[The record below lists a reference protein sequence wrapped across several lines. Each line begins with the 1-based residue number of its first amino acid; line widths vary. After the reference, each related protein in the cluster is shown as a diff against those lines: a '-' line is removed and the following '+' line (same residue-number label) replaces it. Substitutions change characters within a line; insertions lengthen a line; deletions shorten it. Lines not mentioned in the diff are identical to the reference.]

1 MTAPLT
7 IAIDGPSGSGKSSVS
22 RAVAGR
28 LGVGYLDT
36 GAMYRAL
43 TWWCL
48 DRGID
53 LTDAD
58 AVAAAARDLPLEI
71 GTDPAAPTVS
81 VGGTDVSEA
90 IRTTEVSTAVS
101 AVATNLEVRAVL
113 QQLQR
118 DLMARIAEQ
127 SGGVVAEGR
136 DITTVVAPDA
146 RVRVLL
152 TASEEARLR
161 RRSAELHGTVDAA
174 AVEATRDQVVRRD
187 RDDSTVSTFT
197 EAAEGVVLARHLRA
211 RLRRECRGRARRG
224 RRRDG
229 GVSTGPGR
237 QRLARHL
244 GHAILVLLYDTR
256 AAGRSNV
263 PATGPVVIAANHTGF
278 LDGALVMTH
287 GAAPEPVPRARHD
300 VRGVRRVGAALERA
314 DPDRPGPR

>member
-22 RAVAGR
+22 KAVARR

-48 DRGID
+48 ERGLD
-53 LTDAD
+53 LTDVD

-71 GTDPAAPTVS
+71 GTDPDAPTVV
-81 VGGTDVSEA
+81 VGGTDVGEA
-90 IRTTEVSTAVS
+90 IRTTQVSTAVS

-113 QQLQR
+113 QRLQR

-127 SGGVVAEGR
+127 TGGVVAEGR

-161 RRSAELHGTVDAA
+161 RRSAELHGAVDAA

-197 EAAEGVVLARHLRA
+197 EAAEGVVLVDTSDLDFDASVEA
-211 RLRRECRGRARRG
+211 
-224 RRRDG
+224 
-229 GVSTGPGR
+229 
-237 QRLARHL
+237 
-244 GHAILVLLYDTR
+244 VLDVV
-256 AAGRSNV
+256 AAET
-263 PATGPVVIAANHTGF
+263 A
-278 LDGALVMTH
+278 
-287 GAAPEPVPRARHD
+287 E
-300 VRGVRRVGAALERA
+300 
-314 DPDRPGPR
+314 

>member
-48 DRGID
+48 DRGLD
-53 LTDAD
+53 LTDVD
-58 AVAAAARDLPLEI
+58 AVAAAARELPLEI

-81 VGGTDVSEA
+81 VAGTDVTAA

-127 SGGVVAEGR
+127 TGGVVAEGR

-161 RRSAELHGTVDAA
+161 RRSAELHGAVDAA

-187 RDDSTVSTFT
+187 RDDSTVSAFT
-197 EAAEGVVLARHLRA
+197 EAAEGVVLLDTSELDFDESVEA
-211 RLRRECRGRARRG
+211 
-224 RRRDG
+224 
-229 GVSTGPGR
+229 
-237 QRLARHL
+237 
-244 GHAILVLLYDTR
+244 VLDVV
-256 AAGRSNV
+256 AAETV
-263 PATGPVVIAANHTGF
+263 
-278 LDGALVMTH
+278 
-287 GAAPEPVPRARHD
+287 E
-300 VRGVRRVGAALERA
+300 
-314 DPDRPGPR
+314 

>member
-22 RAVAGR
+22 KAVARR

-48 DRGID
+48 ERGLD
-53 LTDAD
+53 LTDVD

-71 GTDPAAPTVS
+71 GTDPDAPTVV
-81 VGGTDVSEA
+81 VGGTDVGEA
-90 IRTTEVSTAVS
+90 IRTTQVSTAVS

-127 SGGVVAEGR
+127 TGGVVAEGR

-161 RRSAELHGTVDAA
+161 RRSAELHGAVDDA

-197 EAAEGVVLARHLRA
+197 EAAEGVVLVDTSDLDFDASVEA
-211 RLRRECRGRARRG
+211 
-224 RRRDG
+224 
-229 GVSTGPGR
+229 
-237 QRLARHL
+237 
-244 GHAILVLLYDTR
+244 VLDVV
-256 AAGRSNV
+256 AAET
-263 PATGPVVIAANHTGF
+263 A
-278 LDGALVMTH
+278 
-287 GAAPEPVPRARHD
+287 E
-300 VRGVRRVGAALERA
+300 
-314 DPDRPGPR
+314 

>member
-22 RAVAGR
+22 RAVASR

-48 DRGID
+48 EQGLD
-53 LTDAD
+53 LDDTD

-71 GTDPAAPTVS
+71 GTDPEAPTVS

-90 IRTTEVSTAVS
+90 IRTTRVSTAVS

-118 DLMARIAEQ
+118 DLMARTGERR
-127 SGGVVAEGR
+127 GGVVAEGR

-161 RRSAELHGTVDAA
+161 RRSAELHGTVDDA

-187 RDDSTVSTFT
+187 RDDSTVSTFH
-197 EAAEGVVLARHLRA
+197 EAAEGVVLVDTSDLDFDESVEA
-211 RLRRECRGRARRG
+211 
-224 RRRDG
+224 
-229 GVSTGPGR
+229 
-237 QRLARHL
+237 
-244 GHAILVLLYDTR
+244 VLDVV
-256 AAGRSNV
+256 AAETS
-263 PATGPVVIAANHTGF
+263 
-278 LDGALVMTH
+278 
-287 GAAPEPVPRARHD
+287 E
-300 VRGVRRVGAALERA
+300 
-314 DPDRPGPR
+314 

>member
-22 RAVAGR
+22 KAVARR

-48 DRGID
+48 EQGLD
-53 LTDAD
+53 LADTD

-71 GTDPAAPTVS
+71 GTDPDAPTVS

-90 IRTTEVSTAVS
+90 IRTTRVSTAVS

-118 DLMARIAEQ
+118 DLIARIAGRA
-127 SGGVVAEGR
+127 GGVVAEGR

-161 RRSAELHGTVDAA
+161 RRSAELHGTDDAA
-174 AVEATRDQVVRRD
+174 SVEATRDQVVRRD

-197 EAAEGVVLARHLRA
+197 EAAEGVVLVDTSDLDFDESVEA
-211 RLRRECRGRARRG
+211 
-224 RRRDG
+224 
-229 GVSTGPGR
+229 
-237 QRLARHL
+237 
-244 GHAILVLLYDTR
+244 VLDVV
-256 AAGRSNV
+256 AAET
-263 PATGPVVIAANHTGF
+263 A
-278 LDGALVMTH
+278 
-287 GAAPEPVPRARHD
+287 E
-300 VRGVRRVGAALERA
+300 
-314 DPDRPGPR
+314 